1 MRKKF
6 LRLAQVGEL
15 NMPKK
20 QDIHKI
26 MIIGSGP
33 IIIGQACE
41 FDYSGTQACKALRK
55 LGYEVVLVNS
65 NPATIMTDPDVADI
79 TYIEPLNL
87 TRLTQ
92 IIEKERPD
100 ALLPNLGG
108 QSGLN
113 LCSELSEAGILKKY
127 HVQVIGVQVGA
138 IQRGEDRIEFKNTMA
153 KLGIEM
159 PRSQVAYTVEEA
171 VKIAE
176 ELKYPVVLRP
186 AYTMGGAGGGMVYNI
201 DELKTVCARGLQ
213 ASLVNQVLVEE
224 CIGGWEELELEVVR
238 DANNNIITVCFIE
251 NIDPIGVHTGDSFCS
266 APMLT
271 ISEEV
276 QKKLQEYSYKIVEA
290 IEVIGGCNCQFA
302 HDPVSDRIVVIEINP
317 RTSRSSALA
326 SKATGFPIAL
336 VSAML
341 ACGLTLDEIPCGKYG
356 TLDKYQPDGDY
367 VVIKFAR
374 WAFEKFKGAE
384 DKLGTQM
391 KAVGEVMSIGKTYKE
406 AFQKAIRSL
415 ETGRYGLGFAKDFH
429 EKSKE
434 ELLTM
439 LNCPTSER
447 QFIIY
452 EALRK
457 GATIDEIYELTKI
470 KHYFLQEM
478 LELVQEEEQ
487 LLKLKGSVPEMPIL
501 KQAKLD
507 GFSDRYLSQ
516 LLEIPEEAIRAER
529 LKFNIREAWEGV
541 HVSGTENSAYYYSTY
556 HLEEDKSPCSTDKKK
571 IMILGGGPN
580 RIGQGIEFDYCC
592 VHAALALKK
601 LGFESIIVNCNPET
615 VSTDYDT
622 SDKLY
627 FEPLTLEDVL
637 SIHDKEKPIGVIAQ
651 FGGQTPLNLANDL
664 KKYGVN
670 ILGTSPETIDLAED
684 RDHFRAMMEK
694 LNIPMPESGM
704 AVNVQEALAIANKI
718 GYPVMV
724 RPSYVL
730 GGRGMEIV
738 HDDEMMRIYMS
749 AAVGVTPDRPILID
763 RFLNHAT
770 ECEADAISDGTNC
783 FVPAVMEHI
792 ELAGVHSGDSACIQP
807 SKNLTENQIATIKE
821 YTRKIAVEM
830 GVCGL
835 MNMQYAIE
843 GDTVYVLEA
852 NPRASRTVPLVS
864 KVCSINM
871 VQIATQIITA
881 SITGKPSPVPELKDR
896 EIKHYG
902 VKEAVFPF
910 NMFQEVDPILGPEM
924 RSTGEVLGISES
936 FGEAYYKAEEAT
948 QTRLPSEGTVLLS
961 VCERDKAE
969 LPEIAKAFNELGFKV
984 LATHKCYKLLES
996 QNISC
1001 ERVYKMY
1008 EGRPNVGDFI
1018 ANSQIQL
1025 IINTPIGKESMHDDS
1040 YIRKM
1045 AIKHRIP
1052 YITTM
1057 AAAKASIEGI
1067 RAIKEN
1073 KHFGVKSLQA
1083 HHDEIK

>member
-1 MRKKF
+1 
-6 LRLAQVGEL
+6 
-15 NMPKK
+15 MPKR
-20 QDIHKI
+20 QDINKI
-26 MIIGSGP
+26 LIIGSGP

-41 FDYSGTQACKALRK
+41 FDYSGTQACKALKK
-55 LGYEVVLVNS
+55 LGYEIVLVNS

-79 TYIEPLNL
+79 TYIEPLNVD
-87 TRLTQ
+87 RLTQ

-100 ALLPNLGG
+100 AVLPNLGG

-113 LCSELSEAGILKKY
+113 LCSELDEAGVLEKY
-127 HVQVIGVQVGA
+127 NVKVIGVQIDA
-138 IQRGEDRIEFKNTMA
+138 IKRGEDRIEFKHTME

-159 PRSQVAYTVEEA
+159 ARSEVAYSVEEA
-171 VKIAE
+171 VAIAE
-176 ELKYPVVLRP
+176 KLKYPVVLRP
-186 AYTMGGAGGGMVYNI
+186 AYTMGGAGGGMVYNVE
-201 DELKTVCARGLQ
+201 ELKVVCARGLQ
-213 ASLVNQVLVEE
+213 ASLVGQVLVEE
-224 CIGGWEELELEVVR
+224 CISGWEELELEVVR
-238 DANNNIITVCFIE
+238 DAKNNIITVCFIE
-251 NIDPIGVHTGDSFCS
+251 NIDPVGVHTGDSFCS

-271 ISEEV
+271 IPEDV
-276 QKKLQEYSYKIVEA
+276 QKDLEKKSYSIVEA

-302 HDPVSDRIVVIEINP
+302 RNTETGRVVVIEINP

-356 TLDKYQPDGDY
+356 TLDKYKPDGDY
-367 VVIKFAR
+367 VVIKYAR

-415 ETGRYGLGFAKDFH
+415 ETGRYGLGFARDYNKLSKD
-429 EKSKE
+429 
-434 ELLTM
+434 ELLAK
-439 LNCPTSER
+439 LRYPTSER
-447 QFIIY
+447 QFVIY

-457 GATIDEIYELTKI
+457 GAEIDEIYNLTKI
-470 KHYFLQEM
+470 KKWFLEQM
-478 LELVQEEEQ
+478 KELVEEENA
-487 LLKLKGSVPEMPIL
+487 LLEHKGAVPDEKTL
-501 KQAKLD
+501 RKAKQD
-507 GFSDRYLSQ
+507 GFSDRYLSG
-516 LLEIPEEAIRAER
+516 LLGVTEEDVRNTR
-529 LKFNIREAWEGV
+529 LGYGIREAWEGV
-541 HVSGTENSAYYYSTY
+541 HVSGTENSAYYYSSY
-556 HLEEDKSPCSTDKKK
+556 NIPEDKSPSNTDKPK

-637 SIHDKEKPIGVIAQ
+637 AIHDKEKPVGVIAQ
-651 FGGQTPLNLANDL
+651 FGGQTPLNLAGDL

-670 ILGTSPETIDLAED
+670 ILGTSPETIDEAED
-684 RDHFRAMMEK
+684 RDLFRAMMEK
-694 LNIPMPESGM
+694 LGIPMPENGM
-704 AVNVQEALAIANKI
+704 AVNVDEALEIANRI

-730 GGRGMEIV
+730 GGRGMEVV
-738 HDDEMMRIYMS
+738 HDDDMMRVYMS

-770 ECEADAISDGTNC
+770 ECEADAISDGEHC

-792 ELAGVHSGDSACIQP
+792 ELAGVHSGDSACILP
-807 SKNLTENQIATIKE
+807 SKNLSKKQVDTIRD
-821 YTRKIAVEM
+821 YTKRIAVEM
-830 GVCGL
+830 GVRGL

-864 KVCSINM
+864 KVCGINM
-871 VQIATQIITA
+871 VQIATDIITLPL
-881 SITGKPSPVPELKDR
+881 TGRPSPVPSLR
-896 EIKHYG
+896 ERAVNHYG
-902 VKEAVFPF
+902 VKEAVVPF
-910 NMFQEVDPILGPEM
+910 NMFPEVDPVLGPEM
-924 RSTGEVLGISES
+924 RSTGEVLGISPS
-936 FGEAYYKAEEAT
+936 FGEAYYKAQEAT
-948 QTRLPSEGTVLLS
+948 RTSLPSEGTVLLS
-961 VCERDKAE
+961 VCDRDKPE
-969 LPEIAKAFNELGFKV
+969 LVETAKAFNSLGFKII
-984 LATHKCYKLLES
+984 ATGKSFEMIKEAG
-996 QNISC
+996 IPV
-1001 ERVYKMY
+1001 ERIFKMY
-1008 EGRPNVGDFI
+1008 EGRPNIADQI
-1018 ANSQIQL
+1018 ANGEIQL
-1025 IINTPIGKESMHDDS
+1025 IINTPAGKDAVTDDS
-1040 YIRKM
+1040 YIRKA
-1045 AIKHRIP
+1045 AIKHRVP

-1057 AAAKASIEGI
+1057 AAAKASAEGI

-1073 KHFGVKSLQA
+1073 THFGVKSLQA
-1083 HHDEIK
+1083 HHADISEI